1 MEISCCL
8 CLEGTRIILEDEI
21 GGEDDGSSYKCCR
34 GDVHVKRACFY
45 VSISALVVCLF
56 STICMFFGVYTVNL
70 WLDIFLIVANTVVA
84 ILMMFG
90 LYYDKASLLVPFIV
104 SEITQCVCFFILANY
119 VLYYTIVFRRQ
130 KFYQKFDQML
140 MVISI
145 YLGIVICIG
154 AIWAATKCYHYLRQK
169 AEGIYPDSGERCMW
183 E

>member
-8 CLEGTRIILEDEI
+8 CLEGTRIIIEDEI
-21 GGEDDGSSYKCCR
+21 GGEDEGSSYKCCR

-84 ILMMFG
+84 ILMMIG
-90 LYYDKASLLVPFIV
+90 LYYDCAALLVPFII
-104 SEITQCVCFFILANY
+104 SEIAQCACFFILANY
-119 VLYYTIVFRRQ
+119 VLYYTFAFRRQ

>member
-8 CLEGTRIILEDEI
+8 CLEGTRIIIEDEI
-21 GGEDDGSSYKCCR
+21 GGEDEGSSYKCCR
-34 GDVHVKRACFY
+34 GDVHVK
-45 VSISALVVCLF
+45 
-56 STICMFFGVYTVNL
+56 
-70 WLDIFLIVANTVVA
+70 VVA
-84 ILMMFG
+84 ILMMIG
-90 LYYDKASLLVPFIV
+90 LYYDCAALLVPFII
-104 SEITQCVCFFILANY
+104 SEIAQCACFFILANY
-119 VLYYTIVFRRQ
+119 VLYYTFAFRRQ